1 MFAEKGGIIRINL
14 DSIAANLTS
23 IYLRLSGIM
32 QLIVKIINIDS
43 QIFSIKH
50 FQPFSPYKYR
60 CFG

>member
-14 DSIAANLTS
+14 DSIDANLTS

-50 FQPFSPYKYR
+50 F
-60 CFG
+60 